1 MEETNITNDTNQP
14 VENTSINPTTP
25 KPNNIYKY
33 LLFFSLIIFF
43 SVIISFYITKR
54 NKSSQLSNSII
65 NKPTP
70 TKIFKKNNV
79 ESPTP
84 TTINQQIEKL
94 DNKKSGPN
102 IFLLEDIK
110 VGDKIG
116 EMTIKSVNGV
126 GISQPPTKDNYLIT
140 FAGPITISGRYYQMG
155 GEPGDMF
162 PDRVG
167 VCFEPDEESSKKIP
181 QEIDDNRHIWF
192 CLNNSDL
199 ADKKLSKTD
208 SGKATITIDSYKD
221 VFKGMAIWNTAT
233 LIEVINKNKE

>member
-1 MEETNITNDTNQP
+1 MEETNISNNTNHPFETP
-14 VENTSINPTTP
+14 SINPITP
-25 KPNNIYKY
+25 NSNNIYKY
-33 LLFFSLIIFF
+33 LLFFSLIIIFG
-43 SVIISFYITKR
+43 VIISFYITKR
-54 NKSSQLSNSII
+54 NKSSQLSNNII

-70 TKIFKKNNV
+70 TKIIKKNNI

-84 TTINQQIEKL
+84 TTINKQIEKL
-94 DNKKSGPN
+94 DDKKSGPN
-102 IFLLEDIK
+102 IFHLEDIK

-116 EMTIKSVNGV
+116 EMTIKSVSGV
-126 GISQPPTKDNYLIT
+126 GISQPSTKDNYLIT
-140 FAGPITISGRYYQMG
+140 FTGPVTISGRYYQMG

-167 VCFEPDEESSKKIP
+167 VCFEPDEESSKKMP

-192 CLNNSDL
+192 CLNNDDL
-199 ADKKLSKTD
+199 ADKELSMTD

-233 LIEVINKNKE
+233 LIKVINKNKE